1 MSDEN
6 DKIIEQYKKDKI
18 NFENF
23 ENNKTATFNTNSLRR
38 LVLSELAYKGAF
50 KYNRICG
57 FTRSQILRIVQTPEQ
72 YGSSIIRLSQYMYL
86 KSGYYKRLIDY
97 FVNMAVVNWTVDTE
111 IKQEKMFCATKTDK
125 AKEQYYKDFKKNYI
139 KFTAQANKFK
149 LDNRITD
156 IMKKLFL
163 EDACFGFVTENDID
177 TSIFI
182 LEPDYCTIEKLVNGS
197 VYQFSVNRSLID
209 NNVYSTLPSELQAI
223 IEQSKE
229 LSPDNRVMIPYEN
242 SFCIKYNNDFTYL
255 YCPFFNLISEILNI
269 DDIKDLSKAKSE
281 ADAYKLIYFKIP
293 TNEESQISMGDELI
307 SKFVEMAAAIL
318 PERFG
323 IVPSPMDMELIESK
337 STISDDKNKVE
348 QAVENFYGEAG
359 VSKALISSASSGSEL
374 KLSMK
379 VDSSDIYR
387 IYRQIE
393 SWVDLQMKLRGYI
406 YNDYQFVYRILPTT
420 VFDVDDYVDRQLK
433 LAQASLP
440 VKGTLLSAMG
450 INTAKMLGN
459 SFTEQIFKEDIYDKW
474 EVLKTSYT
482 QSSNNSDITDKG
494 GRPQKNEDDL
504 SDSGTQTREDDENNK
519 ANRDI

>member
-1 MSDEN
+1 M
-6 DKIIEQYKKDKI
+6 
-18 NFENF
+18 
-23 ENNKTATFNTNSLRR
+23 T
-38 LVLSELAYKGAF
+38 LSELAYKGAF
-50 KYNRICG
+50 KYNRIFG
-57 FTRSQILRIVQTPEQ
+57 FTRNQIISMTQYPER
-72 YGSSIIRLSQYMYL
+72 YSNHIIRLSRYMYL

-97 FVNMAVVNWTVDTE
+97 FANSAILNWTIDTE
-111 IKQEKMFCATKTDK
+111 IKQDKMFTTNQKT
-125 AKEQYYKDFKKNYI
+125 FRKNYI
-139 KFTAQANKFK
+139 NYTAQVNKFK
-149 LDNRITD
+149 LDNRVTD
-156 IMKKLFL
+156 IFKKLFI
-163 EDACFGFVTENDID
+163 DDVCFGFVTENDID
-177 TSIFI
+177 VSIFL
-182 LEPDYCTIEKLVNGS
+182 LEPDFCKIEKLTNGS

-209 NNVYSTLPSELQAI
+209 VNIFKTLPEELQLI
-223 IEQSKE
+223 IEQSKI
-229 LSPDNRVMIPYEN
+229 SPDNRVVIPYEN

-255 YCPFFNLISEILNI
+255 YPCFFGLISEILNI
-269 DDIKDLSKAKSE
+269 DDVKDLNKAKSE

-293 TNEESQISMGDELI
+293 TNDDGQISMGDELI

-420 VFDVDDYVDRQLK
+420 IFDVDDYVDRRLK

-440 VKGTLLSAMG
+440 VKGELLAATG
-450 INTAKMLGN
+450 VNTAKMIGN
-459 SFTEQIFKEDIYDKW
+459 SFTEQIFKEDIFDKW

-482 QSSNNSDITDKG
+482 TANDGSEG
-494 GRPQKNEDDL
+494 GRPQKEETEITPD
-504 SDSGTQTREDDENNK
+504 TEQTRKNNGNDPD
-519 ANRDI
+519 NRV